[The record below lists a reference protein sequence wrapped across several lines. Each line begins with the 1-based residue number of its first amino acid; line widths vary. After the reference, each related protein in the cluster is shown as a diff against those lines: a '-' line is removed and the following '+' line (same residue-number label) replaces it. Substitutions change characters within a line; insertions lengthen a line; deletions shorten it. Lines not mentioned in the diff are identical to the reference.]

1 MLRSPPLIMA
11 DKPSSSQSMTL
22 SRADLAADP
31 YEQFKRWYGEWLAT
45 EPMEPTAMTLA
56 TASRTGVPS
65 ARIVLLKHWDANGFQ
80 FFTNYGSRKAR
91 DLEENPVAE
100 LLFFWPQLNRQVR
113 ICGGVSRVTREESGE
128 YFRSR
133 PRLSRLGAWASRQS
147 AVIANREVLDKRI
160 EEMDRRF
167 PGEEVPLPEFWGG
180 YRLRPA
186 SFEFWQA
193 RMNRVHDRFVY
204 GLRPDGTWVIER
216 LSP

>member
-1 MLRSPPLIMA
+1 MA

-31 YEQFKRWYGEWLAT
+31 FEQFKRWYGEMLAT
-45 EPMEPTAMTLA
+45 DPLEPTAMTLA

-65 ARIVLLKHWDANGFQ
+65 ARIVLLKHWDATGFQ
-80 FFTNYGSRKAR
+80 FYTNYQSRKAR
-91 DLEENPVAE
+91 DLEENPIAE
-100 LLFFWPQLNRQVR
+100 LLFFWPLHNRQVR
-113 ICGGVSRVTREESGE
+113 LCGGVSRVTGEESGE

-133 PRLSRLGAWASRQS
+133 PRLSRVGAWASRQS

-193 RMNRVHDRFVY
+193 RTNRVHDRFIY
-204 GLRPDGTWVIER
+204 GLRPDGAWVIER